1 MPCVSPVALNI
12 WLIVKL
18 LAALAPEVPDSET
31 VHEKPAP
38 VGVELN
44 AIKGDVV
51 EQIVCDA
58 GVAATTG
65 VGFTVIG
72 ISIGNP
78 TQPAKVGVTV

>member
-1 MPCVSPVALNI
+1 
-12 WLIVKL
+12 LIVKP

-44 AIKGDVV
+44 AIEGDVA
-51 EQIVCDA
+51 EQIVWVV

-72 ISIGNP
+72 MSIGNP
-78 TQPAKVGVTV
+78 TQPNKVGVTV